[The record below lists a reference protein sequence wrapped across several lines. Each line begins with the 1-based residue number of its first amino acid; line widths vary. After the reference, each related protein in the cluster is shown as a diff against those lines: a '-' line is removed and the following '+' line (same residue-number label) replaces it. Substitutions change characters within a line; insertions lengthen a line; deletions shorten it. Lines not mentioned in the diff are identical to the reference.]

1 MAAKGKKMSA
11 ALSLDM
17 TTVQTQKLVL
27 PVRYA
32 AGGGVVQTSST
43 AVSPHAI
50 HIRSVRPPRLGVQVQ
65 LTLYFPETHDQ
76 ITRPAVVSWLT
87 AGSNAGFWAEFSDE
101 FRKDRMNALITRHR
115 LNGDR
120 ACPRFPT
127 HLEAT
132 VHQRGRGASPGQ
144 IANIS
149 RSGAFIKMQQTPA
162 YGSVIDVDLELPG
175 RPLPD
180 SVDAAVVHVSPG
192 LGVGVQ
198 FIGASDTFGAHLDE
212 YLARLAST
220 PRAQLQR

>member
-1 MAAKGKKMSA
+1 MSA

-17 TTVQTQKLVL
+17 TTIQAQKLVL

-32 AGGGVVQTSST
+32 AGRGVVQTSST
-43 AVSPHAI
+43 AVSPRAI
-50 HIRSVRPPRLGVQVQ
+50 HIRSVRPPGLGGQVE
-65 LTLYFPETHDQ
+65 LTLYFPETREQ
-76 ITRPAVVSWLT
+76 LTRAAAVSWVT
-87 AGSNAGFWAEFSDE
+87 AGSNQGFWAEFSDDLGRE
-101 FRKDRMNALITRHR
+101 RMAALITTRHR

-120 ACPRFPT
+120 GCPRFPT

-132 VHQRGRGASPGQ
+132 VHQRGRGASPAQ

-149 RSGAFIKMQQTPA
+149 RSGAFIKMDQTPA
-162 YGSVIDVDLELPG
+162 YGSVVDLDLELPG

-192 LGVGVQ
+192 VGVGVQ
-198 FIGASDTFGAHLDE
+198 FIGASDMFGAHLDE

-220 PRAQLQR
+220 PRQQLQR